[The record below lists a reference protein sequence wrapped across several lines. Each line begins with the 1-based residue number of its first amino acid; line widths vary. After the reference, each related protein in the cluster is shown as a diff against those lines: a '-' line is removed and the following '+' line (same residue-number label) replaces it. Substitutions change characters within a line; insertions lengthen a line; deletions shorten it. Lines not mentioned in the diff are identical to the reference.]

1 MDMIKSLL
9 EKVGVKP
16 ELSQQICTSLENYR
30 STLREQFDAEYSAK
44 IEEAKKVCIEETEAH
59 KRELSRRVQVFCETK
74 GAAIEATVAKQ
85 SALRESE
92 AVSRLKSIVSLV
104 EGIEPNGELN
114 GELEADV
121 KKLKQRLKAVTEGKQ
136 LAVATANRQTALA
149 EKVLKKNRILEAKSV
164 KAKADATI
172 VENRRPD
179 RKPARIDANRQSGRP
194 VSTRATLVESQDP
207 RPVPT
212 RQDSHIASTGD
223 GGGFGVDS
231 IAVDMDEDLI

>member
-1 MDMIKSLL
+1 MEKIKSLL

-16 ELSQQICTSLENYR
+16 ELSQQICESLESYK

-59 KRELSRRVQVFCETK
+59 KRELARRVQVFCETK

-121 KKLKQRLKAVTEGKQ
+121 KKLRKKLRAVTEGRQ
-136 LAVATANRQTALA
+136 RAIATANRQTALA
-149 EKVLKKNRILEAKSV
+149 EKVLKKNRILEAKKV
-164 KAKADATI
+164 KAQADTAIT
-172 VENRRPD
+172 ED
-179 RKPARIDANRQSGRP
+179 RQPAKARIDAKRRSGRP

-212 RQDSHIASTGD
+212 RQDSHIASTGNS
-223 GGGFGVDS
+223 GGFGVDS

>member
-1 MDMIKSLL
+1 MDKIKSLL

-16 ELSQQICTSLENYR
+16 ELSQQICKSLENYK

-121 KKLKQRLKAVTEGKQ
+121 KKLKQRLKAVTESKQ

-149 EKVLKKNRILEAKSV
+149 EKVLKKNRILEAKKV

-172 VENRRPD
+172 VENKRPD
-179 RKPARIDANRQSGRP
+179 GKPARVDANRRSGRP

-207 RPVPT
+207 RPIPT
-212 RQDSHIASTGD
+212 RSDSHIASTGN

>member
-1 MDMIKSLL
+1 MEKIKSLL
-9 EKVGVKP
+9 NKVGVKP
-16 ELSQQICTSLENYR
+16 ELSQQICESLESYK
-30 STLREQFDAEYSAK
+30 STLRKQFDAEYSAK

-59 KRELSRRVQVFCETK
+59 KRELARRVQVFCETK
-74 GAAIEATVAKQ
+74 GAAIEATIAKQ

-121 KKLKQRLKAVTEGKQ
+121 KKLRKKLRAVTEGRQ
-136 LAVATANRQTALA
+136 QAIATANRQTALA
-149 EKVLKKNRILEAKSV
+149 EKVLKKNRILEAKKV
-164 KAKADATI
+164 KAQADAAIT
-172 VENRRPD
+172 ENRQP
-179 RKPARIDANRQSGRP
+179 RKTARIDANRRSGRP

-207 RPVPT
+207 RPVPS
-212 RQDSHIASTGD
+212 RSDSHIASAGNS
-223 GGGFGVDS
+223 GGFGVDS

>member
-1 MDMIKSLL
+1 MEKIKSLL
-9 EKVGVKP
+9 EKVGVKS
-16 ELSQQICTSLENYR
+16 ELSQQICESLENYK
-30 STLREQFDAEYSAK
+30 STLRKQFDAEYSAK

-59 KRELSRRVQVFCETK
+59 KRELARRVQVFCETK

-121 KKLKQRLKAVTEGKQ
+121 KKLKQKLRAVTEDKQ
-136 LAVATANRQTALA
+136 QAIATANRQTALA
-149 EKVLKKNRILEAKSV
+149 EKVLKKNRILEAKKV
-164 KAKADATI
+164 QAKASAITEDKQP
-172 VENRRPD
+172 RK
-179 RKPARIDANRQSGRP
+179 KPARIDSGRQSSQP

-207 RPVPT
+207 RPVPS
-212 RQDSHIASTGD
+212 RKDSHIASTGNS
-223 GGGFGVDS
+223 GGFGVDS